1 MKKLL
6 SWKSGEFKAFSNIQ
20 PENVI
25 AVRNEVVNDGLIYLK
40 HIKPI
45 FTESMSKVITFFET
59 YDENN
64 DSLDKFQ
71 ANIGPNEK
79 MIKDFKNL
87 FDANNMILE

>member
-6 SWKSGEFKAFSNIQ
+6 TWKSDEFKAFSNIQ

-64 DSLDKFQ
+64 ATAEQFRS
-71 ANIGPNEK
+71 NVPPNEK
-79 MIKDFKNL
+79 MLRDFKNL